1 MKIRISNNG
10 GKKVKLTMI
19 ASASIAVIILI
30 LMTLFGCG
38 EIKARPTTI
47 VKVISPTEE
56 MPGETSDPHLK
67 KAQEMMDGVRERRAA
82 VQEEAEKKGDF
93 SGTLKASDM
102 IFEEELGLKKM
113 FIDNLIEVY
122 LQNTPKTQEK
132 TLKLL
137 KLQKLLMEKGE
148 LINDFYLEFISYYD
162 DILTEYLRISF
173 EHPNENK
180 EGLLKIFAKSM
191 AEGAININF
200 PNFL

>member
-1 MKIRISNNG
+1 MKSTVIATTSTTVVI
-10 GKKVKLTMI
+10 VTLIMI
-19 ASASIAVIILI
+19 
-30 LMTLFGCG
+30 MTLFSCEKIRG
-38 EIKARPTTI
+38 IFRP
-47 VKVISPTEE
+47 VITAPPAEE
-56 MPGETSDPHLK
+56 VPRETSDPHLK
-67 KAQEMMDGVRERRAA
+67 KAQEMMDRVRERRAA

-102 IFEEELGLKKM
+102 IFEEELGFKKV
-113 FIDNLIEVY
+113 FVDNLIEVY
-122 LQNTPKTQEK
+122 LQNTPKTPEK

-148 LINDFYLEFISYYD
+148 TINDFYLEFISYYD

-173 EHPNENK
+173 EHPDENK

-200 PNFL
+200 PSFL